1 MNALKEKL
9 KSKKDKSTKD
19 EELFLLIELKEN
31 DPAGF
36 MLPSKDVYYIMQEI
50 KNSLNNDSSSNR
62 ITIILDTLIISFLKE
77 ELFSVRV
84 LTGNE
89 PA

>member
-19 EELFLLIELKEN
+19 EDVFLLIQLKGD
-31 DPAGF
+31 DPTGF
-36 MLPSKDVYYIMQEI
+36 SLPAKDVEYIMQEI
-50 KNSLNNDSSSNR
+50 KRSMTNSSSEDR

-77 ELFSVRV
+77 ELFSARII
-84 LTGNE
+84 TENT